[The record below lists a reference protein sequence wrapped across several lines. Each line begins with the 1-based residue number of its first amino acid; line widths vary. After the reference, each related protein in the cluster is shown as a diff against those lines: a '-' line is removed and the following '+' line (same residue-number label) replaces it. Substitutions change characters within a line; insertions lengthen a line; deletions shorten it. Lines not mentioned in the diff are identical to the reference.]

1 VEFSGQENE
10 KGLILLKAKHP
21 PGWWARAAARLEWF
35 IGWVV
40 YSGIVF
46 GLGVLFGWLMAA

>member
-1 VEFSGQENE
+1 MEFSGQENDN
-10 KGLILLKAKHP
+10 GIIMLKAKHP
-21 PGWWARAAARLEWF
+21 PGWWARTAARLEWF

-46 GLGVLFGWLMAA
+46 GLGLLVGVVID